1 MGAGEPIARSVA
13 PCGLTEFQVPQ
24 RASISLDGSETI
36 VKRQRNHWETP
47 RLSVTPIGRSSF
59 LLVLCARRRQCQIV
73 LENVGDIS
81 ERTMG

>member
-24 RASISLDGSETI
+24 RASVSLDGSETI

-47 RLSVTPIGRSSF
+47 RLSVIPIGRSSF
-59 LLVLCARRRQCQIV
+59 LLVSCALPRKCPIV
-73 LENVGDIS
+73 FENVDDILGQ
-81 ERTMG
+81 TMG